1 MDWGRLRWWSF
12 GPDKLTVFVAL
23 GEYAYK
29 ARLSIEY
36 TAYVCV
42 CDAGVAPS
50 CVDSYTHL
58 VFVEVSGPSM
68 ESTDSRCRAAR
79 YLVQARTL

>member
-1 MDWGRLRWWSF
+1 MGWGRLRWWSF
-12 GPDKLTVFVAL
+12 GPDKLTVFIAL

-42 CDAGVAPS
+42 CDAGVAPG
-50 CVDSYTHL
+50 CVDGDAHL
-58 VFVEVSGPSM
+58 VFVKVGCPIM
-68 ESTDSRCRAAR
+68 ESHDA
-79 YLVQARTL
+79 

>member
-1 MDWGRLRWWSF
+1 MCVGVRSLESVGADGRGVWTRWWSF
-12 GPDKLTVFVAL
+12 GPDKLTVFIAL

-42 CDAGVAPS
+42 CDAGVAPR

-68 ESTDSRCRAAR
+68 
-79 YLVQARTL
+79 